1 MWKQRQDKA
10 QAEISQF
17 KAGSKEWK
25 RKLENGMHNISSGIS
40 GT

>member
-1 MWKQRQDKA
+1 MWKQRQDAA
-10 QAEISQF
+10 QENVSKY

-25 RKLENGMHNISSGIS
+25 SKLENGPHNSSSGIS

>member
-1 MWKQRQDKA
+1 MWKQRQDAA
-10 QAEISQF
+10 QENVNQF

-25 RKLENGMHNISSGIS
+25 SKLENGPHNSSSGIS

>member
-1 MWKQRQDKA
+1 MWKQRLDEA
-10 QAEISQF
+10 QKNDSQF

-25 RKLENGMHNISSGIS
+25 SKLENGPHNSSSGIS